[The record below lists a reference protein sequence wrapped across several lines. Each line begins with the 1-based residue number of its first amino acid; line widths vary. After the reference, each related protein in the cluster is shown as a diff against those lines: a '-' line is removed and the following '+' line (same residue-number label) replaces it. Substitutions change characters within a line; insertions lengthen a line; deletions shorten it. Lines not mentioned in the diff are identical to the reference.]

1 MFSSLHF
8 VEVHFVGKKSSVF
21 LIILSLEKHKLL
33 GSVQKCHVQRRVCS
47 ARGGCVMAK
56 PCPALCIK
64 TLKPA
69 RRGGHCFISIRIMI
83 SREIVNE
90 MK

>member
-1 MFSSLHF
+1 MCKG
-8 VEVHFVGKKSSVF
+8 E
-21 LIILSLEKHKLL
+21 
-33 GSVQKCHVQRRVCS
+33 SVQLGVV
-47 ARGGCVMAK
+47 GVMAK

-69 RRGGHCFISIRIMI
+69 RHGGHCFISIRIMI